1 MLKKAT
7 QKPSSV
13 LPESPIKIFAGG
25 KLLQRKASA
34 APTSAQDTIV
44 PKNEAPQNATAYA
57 MPIIAVMPAASP
69 SDPSRKLKAFT
80 NRMTIA
86 QTPKI
91 SAGAEKC
98 HGNRHPPAH
107 KSSPEPPCA
116 KSRQNGDRPRISSIS
131 PLIQISPKAPNHAM
145 GTGFNIQ
152 SDPKMVAAASP
163 IAMPTPPSRATS

>member
-34 APTSAQDTIV
+34 APTSA
-44 PKNEAPQNATAYA
+44 P
-57 MPIIAVMPAASP
+57 
-69 SDPSRKLKAFT
+69 DPSRKLKAFT